1 MRRALS
7 IVVITLR
14 KELTPG
20 LWATGSRMCRGCK
33 EHLDHYTLS
42 ICLMSKL
49 FYTFDYMTNVPELKA
64 LNNYNE
70 GYEKCDFHK
79 LTGWGNW
86 LKTNEQFLNSNPQKG
101 GGGKLE

>member
-1 MRRALS
+1 VNYS
-7 IVVITLR
+7 
-14 KELTPG
+14 
-20 LWATGSRMCRGCK
+20 K

-42 ICLMSKL
+42 VCLLNHK
-49 FYTFDYMTNVPELKA
+49 FYSRNYHNVITPEP

-79 LTGWGNW
+79 LTGWGKW
-86 LKTNEQFLNSNPQKG
+86 LDTNEQDLGNNPQKG